1 MARGVVRRHKR
12 RFPAFFNV
20 GVLVEPV
27 GRVGE
32 FLGRFPCRL
41 AVADVVVAVAVGGG
55 AQGGGGEFVSA
66 VVAEAVAAGGFRS
79 PLLRAGDRA
88 F

>member
-1 MARGVVRRHKR
+1 MRRKR
-12 RFPAFFNV
+12 RLRVFFNA
-20 GVLVEPV
+20 GILVEFV

-32 FLGRFPCRL
+32 FLGRFLRRL

>member
-1 MARGVVRRHKR
+1 MPEASYVGTKGVSPLSSMPVYW
-12 RFPAFFNV
+12 
-20 GVLVEPV
+20 VEPV

-32 FLGRFPCRL
+32 FFGRFPCRL
-41 AVADVVVAVAVGGG
+41 AVADVVVAVAVGVG

-79 PLLRAGDRA
+79 TLLRAGSRA

>member
-1 MARGVVRRHKR
+1 MPVY
-12 RFPAFFNV
+12 
-20 GVLVEPV
+20 LVELV

-32 FLGRFPCRL
+32 FSGRFPCRL

-66 VVAEAVAAGGFRS
+66 VVAEAVAAGRLHT
-79 PLLRAGDRA
+79 PPLRAGSRA